1 MSQRRELPAE
11 VSNLIRTGS
20 VTALQTSPPRVR
32 VRTGEI
38 ETDWLRWGER
48 RAGANAKTWSP
59 PSVGEQVVLLCPE
72 GDIGQAIAV
81 CSLYSDSQ
89 PAPADVATVER
100 TVYGDGSVVEFDV
113 ATSTLTVNVGQGRV
127 VVNCDAATV
136 TAASTVELDT
146 PQVHCTGKVSITE
159 EATIESAASGVFRS
173 QDGKTVTVVKGIV
186 TKIQ

>member
-1 MSQRRELPAE
+1 MSQRQELPAE
-11 VSNLIRTGS
+11 LSNLIRTGH
-20 VTALQTSPPRVR
+20 VTALQASPPRVR

-48 RAGANAKTWSP
+48 RAGVSAKTWSP

-72 GDIGQAIAV
+72 GDIRQAIAV
-81 CSLYSDSQ
+81 CSLNSQ
-89 PAPADVATVER
+89 ANPAPADGANIER
-100 TVYGDGSVVEFDV
+100 TVYGDGSVIDFDS

-127 VVNCDAATV
+127 VVNCDAASI
-136 TAASTVELDT
+136 TAASAVDLDT
-146 PQVHCTGKVSITE
+146 PQVRCTGKVSITD

>member
-1 MSQRRELPAE
+1 MSQRRELSPE

-20 VTALQTSPPRVR
+20 VTALQVRPPRVR
-32 VRTGEI
+32 VSTGGI
-38 ETDWLRWGER
+38 ETDWICWGER
-48 RAGANAKTWSP
+48 RAGSRAKTWSP

-72 GDIGQAIAV
+72 GDIGQAIVV
-81 CSLYSDSQ
+81 CSINSDSQ
-89 PAPADVATVER
+89 PAPADAADIER
-100 TVYGDGSVVEFDV
+100 TVFGDGSVVEFD
-113 ATSTLTVNVGQGRV
+113 ADTSTLTVNAGQGRV
-127 VVNCDAATV
+127 VVICDAATV

-146 PQVHCTGKVSITE
+146 PQVNCTGKVSIAE